1 MNRFWVLIIKW
12 MRTLS
17 RNHGLDPR
25 IRAEKIKKVLIIE
38 WGTRIKFIL
47 TNKNREDAE
56 NIWEDLI
63 STLWSHCLF
72 ISTKRIWLKE
82 IDNFLKYF
90 GKMET

>member
-1 MNRFWVLIIKW
+1 

-38 WGTRIKFIL
+38 RGTRIKFIL

-56 NIWEDLI
+56 NI
-63 STLWSHCLF
+63 
-72 ISTKRIWLKE
+72 
-82 IDNFLKYF
+82 
-90 GKMET
+90 